1 MSAPHGGLMPS
12 DARTR
17 ELARGVP
24 MRVPHAGRID
34 TGMGTTRPQV
44 RGATLRKRIAGTCAA
59 LLLAITFGVMG
70 TTGIA
75 LVGGDKSTETTTT
88 TIPAETQTVPVRL
101 AGGGIHRLH
110 VRSSIQSASRRL
122 PTAYG

>member
-1 MSAPHGGLMPS
+1 
-12 DARTR
+12 
-17 ELARGVP
+17 
-24 MRVPHAGRID
+24 
-34 TGMGTTRPQV
+34 
-44 RGATLRKRIAGTCAA
+44 LRKRLAVTGRA

-75 LVGGDKSTETTTT
+75 LVGGDTTIETTTT
-88 TIPAETQTVPVRL
+88 APAETQTVPVPL

-122 PTAYG
+122 PRAYGWKMA